1 MIYLWW
7 NVWMELNRRIF
18 QDTLMQPKTSSFSL
32 QGRNRA
38 APVGD
43 EESWGIQ
50 QHQQFFSYSCVISG
64 VCLALGEALFVFSR
78 WAGGTG

>member
-1 MIYLWW
+1 M
-7 NVWMELNRRIF
+7 VECVEGA
-18 QDTLMQPKTSSFSL
+18 QPKNFPENNDATKTSSFSL